1 MSDMSMRKV
10 LSADE
15 SVIYRRKSGRYCLLD
30 IMKASLTGTGL
41 KPFKRASDPTFTLSS
56 TRQVAP

>member
-1 MSDMSMRKV
+1 MRKV